1 MSIIKAVFISA
12 SLTLAATAAEA
23 QDITTYIGGP
33 KSGLTRIVRGPSAQA
48 EPVRVRADAPQ
59 VAVSGGANAIGVD
72 NAASAYARSAPVH
85 VYRSGPAHS
94 YAASGGVV
102 AIGSDEAN

>member
-12 SLTLAATAAEA
+12 SLTLAATAAQA
-23 QDITTYIGGP
+23 QDLTTYIGGP
-33 KSGLTRIVRGPSAQA
+33 KSGLTRTVRGPSAA
-48 EPVRVRADAPQ
+48 IAPAHVRAYAPQ

-72 NAASAYARSAPVH
+72 NAASAYAAAAPVR
-85 VYRSGPAHS
+85 VYRSVPARSH
-94 YAASGGVV
+94 AASGGVV